1 MSSSGRLRSVTV
13 PEPLDS
19 DRLRAALTGPYAQ
32 VDVVE
37 STGSTNADLRRT
49 ARAGAADRTVLF
61 AEEQTAGQ
69 GRRARTW
76 VSPPHTGLY
85 VSVLLRPEVPPHR
98 IPWITL
104 LAGVA
109 LARTA
114 TGLGVDAALKWPND
128 LLAGLD
134 RAKCAGVLAE
144 ADDGVV
150 LGMGLNVA
158 ALPGDVPPGAGGL
171 PATSL
176 EQQGATTTDRTEI
189 AIRLLGNLAELD
201 DAWRQEHGD
210 PIASGLHAEY
220 RKHCST
226 LGLRVRIELPGD
238 RELVGTAVEVDVDG
252 QLVVRAD
259 DGARRSVHAGDV
271 VHLRSAAG

>member
-1 MSSSGRLRSVTV
+1 MR
-13 PEPLDS
+13 EPLDVN
-19 DRLRAALTGPYAQ
+19 RLRAALTGPYAQ
-32 VDVVE
+32 VDVVA
-37 STGSTNADLRRT
+37 STGSTNADLRVA

-85 VSVLLRPEVPPHR
+85 VSVLLRPDVPPQR

-109 LARTA
+109 LARTV

-128 LLAGLD
+128 LLANGS
-134 RAKCAGVLAE
+134 KCAGVLAE

-176 EQQGATTTDRTEI
+176 EQQDASTTDRTEI
-189 AIRLLGNLAELD
+189 AIQLLTNLAELD

-252 QLVVRAD
+252 QLVVRTD

>member
-1 MSSSGRLRSVTV
+1 MTADRVA
-13 PEPLDS
+13 LDV
-19 DRLRAALTGPYAQ
+19 DRLRAALIGPYAR
-32 VDVVE
+32 VDVVA
-37 STGSTNADLRRT
+37 STGSTNADLR
-49 ARAGAADRTVLF
+49 AAAQAGGADRTVLF

-69 GRRARTW
+69 GRRARNW
-76 VSPPHTGLY
+76 VSPPYTGLY
-85 VSVLLRPEVPPHR
+85 VSVLLRPAVPAHR

-104 LAGVA
+104 LAGIA

-114 TGLGVDAALKWPND
+114 RGLGVDAVLKWPND
-128 LLAGLD
+128 LLANGS
-134 RAKCAGVLAE
+134 KCAGVLAE
-144 ADDGVV
+144 ADGAIV

-158 ALPGDVPPGAGGL
+158 ALPDDVPPGAGGL

-189 AIRLLGNLAELD
+189 AVELLKHLADLD
-201 DAWRQEHGD
+201 NTWRENQGD

-220 RKHCST
+220 RQHCST

-238 RELVGTAVEVDVDG
+238 RELVGTAVEIDTDG

-259 DGARRSVHAGDV
+259 DGSRHSVHAGDV

>member
-1 MSSSGRLRSVTV
+1 V
-13 PEPLDS
+13 PQPLDEE
-19 DRLRAALTGPYAQ
+19 RLAAALTGPYAK
-32 VDVVE
+32 VDVVA
-37 STGSTNADLRRT
+37 STGSTNADLREV
-49 ARAGAADRTVLF
+49 ARAGGRDRTVLF

-69 GRRARTW
+69 GRRARSW

-85 VSVLLRPEVPPHR
+85 VSVLLRPAVPPHR

-109 LARTA
+109 LVRTA
-114 TGLGVDAALKWPND
+114 RSLGVDATVKWPND
-128 LLAGLD
+128 LLANG
-134 RAKCAGVLAE
+134 AKCAGVLAE

-176 EQQGATTTDRTEI
+176 EQQGATSTDRTDI
-189 AIRLLGNLAELD
+189 AIRLLTNLAELD

-220 RKHCST
+220 RGHCST
-226 LGLRVRIELPGD
+226 LGRRVRIELPGD
-238 RELVGTAVEVDVDG
+238 RELIGAAVDIDVEG

-259 DGARRSVHAGDV
+259 DGRRHSIHAGDV

>member
-1 MSSSGRLRSVTV
+1 VR
-13 PEPLDS
+13 EPLDE
-19 DRLRAALTGPYAQ
+19 DRLRAALTGTYSP
-32 VDVVE
+32 VDVVA
-37 STGSTNADLRRT
+37 STGSTNADLR
-49 ARAGAADRTVLF
+49 AVAQAGGADRTVLF

-69 GRRARTW
+69 GRRARHW

-85 VSVLLRPEVPPHR
+85 VSVLLRPDVPPQR

-109 LARTA
+109 LVRTA
-114 TGLGVDAALKWPND
+114 RGIGVDAALKWPND
-128 LLAGLD
+128 LLVNGS
-134 RAKCAGVLAE
+134 KCAGVLAE
-144 ADDGVV
+144 ADGGVV

-189 AIRLLGNLAELD
+189 AVDLLKNLAELD

-220 RKHCST
+220 RRHCST
-226 LGLRVRIELPGD
+226 LGQRVRVELPGD
-238 RELVGTAVEVDVDG
+238 RELIGTAVEIDTEG

-259 DGARRSVHAGDV
+259 DGTRHSVHAGDV

>member
-1 MSSSGRLRSVTV
+1 M
-13 PEPLDS
+13 PEPLDVN
-19 DRLRAALTGPYAQ
+19 RLRAALIGPYAQ

-37 STGSTNADLRRT
+37 STGSTNADLREA
-49 ARAGAADRTVLF
+49 ARAGGRDRTVLF
-61 AEEQTAGQ
+61 AEEQTAGL

-85 VSVLLRPEVPPHR
+85 VSVLLRPDVPPHR

-104 LAGVA
+104 LAGTA
-109 LARTA
+109 LVRTA
-114 TGLGVDAALKWPND
+114 RDLGVDAALKWPND
-128 LLAGLD
+128 LLVGPS
-134 RAKCAGVLAE
+134 KCAGVLAE
-144 ADDGVV
+144 ADDGVVV

-176 EQQGATTTDRTEI
+176 EQQGATSTDRTEI
-189 AIRLLGNLAELD
+189 AIELLRNLAQLD
-201 DAWRQEHGD
+201 DLWRQERGD
-210 PIASGLHAEY
+210 PLVSGLHAEY

-226 LGLRVRIELPGD
+226 LGKRVRIELPGD
-238 RELVGTAVEVDVDG
+238 RQLIGTAVEVDADG

-259 DGARRSVHAGDV
+259 DGTRHSVHAGDV
-271 VHLRSAAG
+271 VHLRSAAD

>member
-1 MSSSGRLRSVTV
+1 M
-13 PEPLDS
+13 PAPLDA
-19 DRLRAALTGPYAQ
+19 DRLKAALTGPYAQ

-37 STGSTNADLRRT
+37 STGSTNADLR
-49 ARAGAADRTVLF
+49 AVGQAGGADRTVLF

-69 GRRARTW
+69 GRRARHW

-85 VSVLLRPEVPPHR
+85 VSVLLRPDVPPQR

-109 LARTA
+109 LVRTA
-114 TGLGVDAALKWPND
+114 KSLGVDAVLKWPND
-128 LLAGLD
+128 LLVNGS
-134 RAKCAGVLAE
+134 KCAGVLAE
-144 ADDGVV
+144 ADGGVV

-176 EQQGATTTDRTEI
+176 EQQGAATTDRTEI
-189 AIRLLGNLAELD
+189 AIDLLKNLAELD
-201 DAWRQEHGD
+201 DAWRHEHGD
-210 PIASGLHAEY
+210 PIASGLHVEY
-220 RKHCST
+220 RRHCST
-226 LGLRVRIELPGD
+226 LGQRVRVELPAD
-238 RELVGTAVEVDVDG
+238 RELVGTAVEIDTDG

-259 DGARRSVHAGDV
+259 DGSRHSVHAGDV

>member
-1 MSSSGRLRSVTV
+1 MTA
-13 PEPLDS
+13 PLDAV
-19 DRLRAALTGPYAQ
+19 RLKAALTGLYAQ

-37 STGSTNADLRRT
+37 STGSTNADLR
-49 ARAGAADRTVLF
+49 AVGQAGGADRTVLF

-69 GRRARTW
+69 GRRARHW
-76 VSPPHTGLY
+76 VSPLYTGLY
-85 VSVLLRPEVPPHR
+85 VSVLLRPDVPAQR

-109 LARTA
+109 LVRTA
-114 TGLGVDAALKWPND
+114 RGIGVDAVLKWPND
-128 LLAGLD
+128 LLANGS
-134 RAKCAGVLAE
+134 KCAGVLAE
-144 ADDGVV
+144 ADGGVV

-189 AIRLLGNLAELD
+189 AIDLLKNLAELD

-220 RKHCST
+220 RRHCST
-226 LGLRVRIELPGD
+226 LGQRVRVELPGD
-238 RELVGTAVEVDVDG
+238 RELVGTAVEIDTEG

-259 DGARRSVHAGDV
+259 DGSRHSVHAGDV

>member
-1 MSSSGRLRSVTV
+1 M
-13 PEPLDS
+13 PQPLDAA
-19 DRLRAALTGPYAQ
+19 RLQAALTGPYAQ

-37 STGSTNADLRRT
+37 STGSTNADLRGT
-49 ARAGAADRTVLF
+49 ARAGGQDRTVLF

-85 VSVLLRPEVPPHR
+85 VSVLLRPAIPPHR

-104 LAGVA
+104 LASVA
-109 LARTA
+109 LVRTA
-114 TGLGVDAALKWPND
+114 KSLGVDAALKWPND
-128 LLAGLD
+128 LLVNGS
-134 RAKCAGVLAE
+134 KCAGVLAE

-158 ALPGDVPPGAGGL
+158 ALPDDVPPGAGGL

-189 AIRLLGNLAELD
+189 AIRLLRDLAELD
-201 DAWRQEHGD
+201 DAWRQENGD

-226 LGLRVRIELPGD
+226 LGRRVRIELPGD
-238 RELVGTAVEVDVDG
+238 RELIGTAVEVDADG
-252 QLVVRAD
+252 QLVVRSD

-271 VHLRSAAG
+271 VHLRSAAS

>member
-1 MSSSGRLRSVTV
+1 MR
-13 PEPLDS
+13 EPLDEA
-19 DRLRAALTGPYAQ
+19 RLRAALIGPYAQ
-32 VDVVE
+32 VDVVA
-37 STGSTNADLRRT
+37 STGSTNADLRE
-49 ARAGAADRTVLF
+49 ALRAGGADRTVLF

-76 VSPPHTGLY
+76 VSPPYTGLY
-85 VSVLLRPEVPPHR
+85 VSVLLRPDVPPHR

-109 LARTA
+109 LVRTA
-114 TGLGVDAALKWPND
+114 TSIGVDAVLKWPND
-128 LLAGLD
+128 LLAGPHK
-134 RAKCAGVLAE
+134 AKCAGVLAE
-144 ADDGVV
+144 ADGGVV

-176 EQQGATTTDRTEI
+176 EQQGATTTDRTDI
-189 AIRLLGNLAELD
+189 AVELLKNLAELD
-201 DAWRQEHGD
+201 DAWRQERGD

-220 RKHCST
+220 RRHCST

-238 RELVGTAVEVDVDG
+238 RELVGTGVEIDVEG

-259 DGARRSVHAGDV
+259 DGTRHSVHAGDV

>member
-1 MSSSGRLRSVTV
+1 MPHALDAVRLK
-13 PEPLDS
+13 
-19 DRLRAALTGPYAQ
+19 AALTGTYAQ

-37 STGSTNADLRRT
+37 STGSTNADLR
-49 ARAGAADRTVLF
+49 AAAHAGGADRTVLF

-69 GRRARTW
+69 GRRARHW

-85 VSVLLRPEVPPHR
+85 VSVLLRPDVPPHQ

-104 LAGVA
+104 LAGIA
-109 LARTA
+109 LVRTA
-114 TGLGVDAALKWPND
+114 QDIGVDAALKWPND
-128 LLAGLD
+128 LLVNGS
-134 RAKCAGVLAE
+134 KCAGVLAE
-144 ADDGVV
+144 ADGAVV

-158 ALPGDVPPGAGGL
+158 ALPDDVPPGVGGL

-189 AIRLLGNLAELD
+189 AIELLRNLAQLD
-201 DAWRQEHGD
+201 DLWRQEQGD

-220 RKHCST
+220 RRHCAT
-226 LGLRVRIELPGD
+226 LGQRVRVELPGD
-238 RELVGTAVEVDVDG
+238 RELVGTAVEIDTDG
-252 QLVVRAD
+252 QLVIRAD
-259 DGARRSVHAGDV
+259 DDTRHSVHAGDV

>member
-1 MSSSGRLRSVTV
+1 MSGSGRLRSVTV
-13 PEPLDS
+13 PEPLDE

-37 STGSTNADLRRT
+37 STGSTNADLRRA

-85 VSVLLRPEVPPHR
+85 VSVLLRPDVPPHR

-128 LLAGLD
+128 LLANGS
-134 RAKCAGVLAE
+134 KCAGVLAE

-238 RELVGTAVEVDVDG
+238 RELVGTAVEVDTDG

-259 DGARRSVHAGDV
+259 GGGRRSVHAGDV

>member
-1 MSSSGRLRSVTV
+1 MSSSGTLRSATV
-13 PEPLDS
+13 PEPLDQN
-19 DRLRAALTGPYAQ
+19 RLRAALLGPYAQ

-37 STGSTNADLRRT
+37 STGSTNADLREA
-49 ARAGAADRTVLF
+49 ARAGGKDRTVLF

-85 VSVLLRPEVPPHR
+85 VSVLLRPDVPPHR

-104 LAGVA
+104 LAGIA
-109 LARTA
+109 LVRTA
-114 TGLGVDAALKWPND
+114 TSLGVDASLKWPND
-128 LLAGLD
+128 LLVGP
-134 RAKCAGVLAE
+134 AKCAGVLAE

-176 EQQGATTTDRTEI
+176 EQQGATSTDRTEI
-189 AIRLLGNLAELD
+189 AIELLRNLAQLD
-201 DAWRQEHGD
+201 DLWRQEQGD
-210 PIASGLHAEY
+210 PIAAGLHAEY

-226 LGLRVRIELPGD
+226 LGMRVRIELPGD
-238 RELVGTAVEVDVDG
+238 RQLQGTAVEVDADG

-259 DGARRSVHAGDV
+259 DGTRHSVHAGDV

>member
-1 MSSSGRLRSVTV
+1 M

-37 STGSTNADLRRT
+37 STGSTNADLRT
-49 ARAGAADRTVLF
+49 AARAGAADRTVLF

-85 VSVLLRPEVPPHR
+85 VSVLLRPDVPPHR
-98 IPWITL
+98 VPWITM
-104 LAGVA
+104 LAGAA
-109 LARTA
+109 LVRTA
-114 TGLGVDAALKWPND
+114 RSVGVDAGLKWPND
-128 LLAGLD
+128 LLVGT
-134 RAKCAGVLAE
+134 AKCAGVLAE

-158 ALPGDVPPGAGGL
+158 ALPDDVPPGAGGL

-189 AIRLLGNLAELD
+189 AVRLLRNLAELD

-220 RKHCST
+220 REHCST
-226 LGLRVRIELPGD
+226 LGRRIRIELPGD
-238 RELVGTAVEVDVDG
+238 RELVGTAVAVDADG
-252 QLVVRAD
+252 QLVIRAD
-259 DGARRSVHAGDV
+259 DGSRHSVHAGDV